1 MPVVDRIVILC
12 YIPTPLLGNLR
23 HFDFLA
29 AKAPFVPLFHVPGDV
44 LSNEAPET
52 GELEGADWDVV
63 LDRLKVGRDE
73 ALSSK
78 GSRWIG
84 GASRCT
90 KLLRL
95 VEQLEEPL
103 GSGVLVGIQ

>member
-12 YIPTPLLGNLR
+12 DIPTPLLGNLR

-29 AKAPFVPLFHVPGDV
+29 TKAPFVPLIKVAGDV
-44 LSNEAPET
+44 LSNEAPEA
-52 GELEGADWDVV
+52 GELESANWDVV
-63 LDRLKVGRDE
+63 LDGIKMGRDE
-73 ALSSK
+73 ALSCK
-78 GSRWIG
+78 GSCWIG

-90 KLLRL
+90 KLLGL